1 LLLAVLAVVV
11 VWLVL
16 KHSTLGLRLK
26 AVGLNETASR
36 RAGLRTSF
44 YIILAMVVSG
54 GLGGLGGA
62 IMILGQQF
70 YLTSDFS
77 SGYGFDGLVV
87 GLLSRGSAVGV
98 VIGALLFGFLRS
110 GSINMEITA
119 HVPSAVVLICQG
131 LIVIF
136 IAGSAIFT
144 NRKAN
149 R

>member
-1 LLLAVLAVVV
+1 M
-11 VWLVL
+11 
-16 KHSTLGLRLK
+16 S
-26 AVGLNETASR
+26 
-36 RAGLRTSF
+36 
-44 YIILAMVVSG
+44 
-54 GLGGLGGA
+54 
-62 IMILGQQF
+62 MILGQQF

-119 HVPSAVVLICQG
+119 HIPSAVVLICQG
-131 LIVIF
+131 LIVII
-136 IAGSAIFT
+136 IAGSAILT
-144 NRKAN
+144 NRKSN